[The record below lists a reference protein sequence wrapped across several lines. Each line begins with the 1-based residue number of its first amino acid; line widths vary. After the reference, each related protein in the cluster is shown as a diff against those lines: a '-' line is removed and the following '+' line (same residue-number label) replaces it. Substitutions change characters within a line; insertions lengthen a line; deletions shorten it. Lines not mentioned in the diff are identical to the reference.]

1 MKQDKILIVEDEE
14 TLSDVMRLNLQN
26 EGYDVDVAN
35 SAEQALTYD
44 VRSYSLILLDIM
56 MGEISGIQ
64 MAKILKAEPST
75 SSIPIIFC
83 TARDSEDD
91 MVQGLNMGA
100 DDYIMKPFSIRN
112 LVARVRSVLRR
123 TGKQQDEAE
132 KEINNILKIE
142 GLLLDLNLKQCYV
155 DGKEVKLTKTEF
167 ELLEFLMSNI
177 GRIFSRDEIV
187 LRVWNNVV
195 VLDRTIDVNIT
206 RLRPKLGQYGAYI
219 VTRPGFGYG
228 FRC

>member
-14 TLSDVMRLNLQN
+14 TLSDVMKLNLQN
-26 EGYDVDVAN
+26 EGYEVDVAN

-123 TGKQQDEAE
+123 TGKQQDGAD
-132 KEINNILKIE
+132 KETNNILKIE
-142 GLLLDLNLKQCYV
+142 GLMLDLNLKQCYV

>member
-26 EGYDVDVAN
+26 EGYEVDVAN

-64 MAKILKAEPST
+64 MAKILKAEPAT
-75 SSIPIIFC
+75 ASIPIIFC

-123 TGKQQDEAE
+123 TGKQQDDSD
-132 KEINNILKIE
+132 KETNNILKIE

-219 VTRPGFGYG
+219 VTRSGFGYG

>member
-1 MKQDKILIVEDEE
+1 MKRDKILIVEDEE

-26 EGYDVDVAN
+26 EGYEVDVAN

-64 MAKILKAEPST
+64 MAKILKAEPAT
-75 SSIPIIFC
+75 ASIPIIFC

-123 TGKQQDEAE
+123 SGKQQDESD
-132 KEINNILKIE
+132 KESNNILKIE
-142 GLLLDLNLKQCYV
+142 GLMLDLNLKQCYV

-187 LRVWNNVV
+187 LRVWDNVV

>member
-14 TLSDVMRLNLQN
+14 TLSDVMKLNLQN
-26 EGYDVDVAN
+26 EGYEVDVAN

-75 SSIPIIFC
+75 ASIPIIFC

-123 TGKQQDEAE
+123 TGKQQDEAD
-132 KEINNILKIE
+132 KETNNILKIE

-167 ELLEFLMSNI
+167 ELLEFLSGISHHVMSCLDH
-177 GRIFSRDEIV
+177 GLVFLKDV
-187 LRVWNNVV
+187 LYV
-195 VLDRTIDVNIT
+195 VLASEVHSD
-206 RLRPKLGQYGAYI
+206 GATNVPLKEFLEFFSI
-219 VTRPGFGYG
+219 RVVCPPFS
-228 FRC
+228 

>member
-14 TLSDVMRLNLQN
+14 TLSDVMKLNLQN
-26 EGYDVDVAN
+26 EGYEVDVAN

-64 MAKILKAEPST
+64 MAKILKAEPAT
-75 SSIPIIFC
+75 ASIPIIFC

-132 KEINNILKIE
+132 KETNNILKIE
-142 GLLLDLNLKQCYV
+142 GLMLDLNLKQCYV

-167 ELLEFLMSNI
+167 ELLEFLMSNV

-187 LRVWNNVV
+187 LRVWDNVV

-228 FRC
+228 FCC